1 MNQVADIEFKDCKLT
16 AHACKPMRAMPGR
29 GWAMRAA
36 SVIGQAIVPGSG
48 WLPLES
54 TVAQDAD

>member
-29 GWAMRAA
+29 GW
-36 SVIGQAIVPGSG
+36 
-48 WLPLES
+48 LPLES